1 MCFAIHA
8 SSQFIFLLHFPDN
21 NQRFHKLVIVRQ
33 RKLYSCL
40 LKLSIATDSIRKINV
55 SGQYCF
61 ALD

>member
-21 NQRFHKLVIVRQ
+21 NHRFQKLVIVRQ

-40 LKLSIATDSIRKINV
+40 LRLSIATDSIGRINV

-61 ALD
+61 ALG